1 MGKRSGKVGARAGVA
16 ASAAGLDG
24 AAARARRTTAS
35 SGLRRGPLA
44 LLLAC
49 GLGVA
54 CPVYAQTAIFQETFT
69 GGRVTSSGTPVTPTS
84 DPASITN
91 FTGAAPTNM
100 TYTANI
106 PAWSGTINNCNGR
119 VSSWSM
125 SDAPGSVGVT
135 ACGTRLVWNQVQG
148 LALAL
153 GAYGANLPGN
163 QDATNAGP
171 AATENLALTAFTGG
185 DPGQP
190 NTVIQNAQTIALP
203 ALPPGGTSRFVT
215 FSFIAS
221 AMNCQ
226 VNPPLVTFSL
236 NGTQLGAGN
245 SNLCTMGSDVRNYD
259 IPPHGVV
266 ANTSSVRAARF
277 FPGGAGARL
286 VNGPMTFSVVN
297 RQANGAGNDWA
308 WDNFTAVDVSPTL
321 SKAVD
326 GIDYVT
332 QTKRITFTI
341 TNTAGDNQLKNGWAF
356 TETLPAGV
364 TIAATPNIV
373 VGGTAGCT
381 ATTNATAGGTTLTV
395 TNGNLP
401 AGTPSGNGGI
411 ATACTIAVDVVSN
424 TAGVFNNVVNNGDG
438 AVDNITT
445 STGLNLAL
453 QTVPMEWVVNRL
465 TVTKISQDTTGT
477 FSFSG
482 NNGIANHTIVT
493 TAAGA
498 PGTAGAAQTLTI
510 ASLTANTTVT
520 ETALPAGWD
529 VSGTPSCTG
538 LAAGQSATYTAATRT
553 LTLPFAG
560 LSVTTGGRQIQC
572 TFTNAPRAVNLT
584 LRKQWA
590 AAVVGDDA
598 TITASRGGT
607 VIDTFDSDAGA
618 ANELD
623 TDATPT
629 VSFVGDNLTL
639 AETLAAANGGAYDTV
654 LACTGA
660 ADTNPADGLSVG
672 VADTAIVCTYTNTHR
687 STDLSITKTNTPA
700 AGPLDQA
707 GDTVNAAQTTTYTLV
722 ATNNGTGPI
731 TGAVVRDAPTAG
743 ITCAPGNPVTITGN
757 GVPPGSFT
765 VADLTGAGG
774 IVLATLAAGQSATL
788 SFDCQVN

>member
-1 MGKRSGKVGARAGVA
+1 MGKRSGKVGARVGVA
-16 ASAAGLDG
+16 ASAAGLNRG
-24 AAARARRTTAS
+24 AAGVRQATAS

-49 GLGVA
+49 GLGA
-54 CPVYAQTAIFQETFT
+54 AFPVYAQTAIFQETFS

-100 TYTANI
+100 TYTANN
-106 PAWSGTINNCNGR
+106 PVWSGTANNCNGR
-119 VSSWSM
+119 VTSWAM
-125 SDAPGSVGVT
+125 TDNNATGST
-135 ACGTRLVWNQVQG
+135 ACGGQVNWNRVQG
-148 LALAL
+148 LALSL
-153 GAYGANLPGN
+153 GAYQANLPGG
-163 QDATNAGP
+163 QDPVNAGATATN
-171 AATENLALTAFTGG
+171 NLALTAYTGG
-185 DPGQP
+185 DPGAP
-190 NTVIQNAQTIALP
+190 NTVITNAATIPLP
-203 ALPPGGTSRFVT
+203 ARPPGGTGRFVT
-215 FSFIAS
+215 FSFIA
-221 AMNCQ
+221 AAQNCQ
-226 VNPPLVTFSL
+226 AAHPLITFSL

-245 SNLCTMGSDVRNYD
+245 TDLCTMGSDVRTYN
-259 IPPHGVV
+259 IPPKGVSAAITGRV
-266 ANTSSVRAARF
+266 ATY
-277 FPGGAGARL
+277 FPAGAGARL
-286 VNGPMTFSVVN
+286 VNAAMTFSIAN
-297 RQANGAGNDWA
+297 QQASGAGNDWA

-373 VGGTAGCT
+373 VGGTPGCT

-453 QTVPMEWVVNRL
+453 QTVAMEWVVNRL
-465 TVTKISQDTTGT
+465 TVTKISQDTTGS

-590 AAVVGDDA
+590 SAVVGDDA

-618 ANELD
+618 PNELD

-672 VADTAIVCTYTNTHR
+672 AADTAIVCTYTNTHR

-722 ATNNGTGPI
+722 ATNNGTSSI

-774 IVLATLAAGQSATL
+774 IVLAALAAGQSATL

>member
-1 MGKRSGKVGARAGVA
+1 MGKRSGKVRLRAGVA
-16 ASAAGLDG
+16 ASTAGLDRG
-24 AAARARRTTAS
+24 AATPAPRATAS
-35 SGLRRGPLA
+35 PGPRRATLA
-44 LLLAC
+44 VLLAC
-49 GLGVA
+49 GLGAVS
-54 CPVYAQTAIFQETFT
+54 PVYAQAVVFQETFT
-69 GGRVTSSGTPVTPTS
+69 GGRLTSNGNPVTPTS
-84 DPASITN
+84 NPAVITN
-91 FTGAAPTNM
+91 FTGASNM
-100 TYTANI
+100 TYTAGA
-106 PAWSGTINNCNGR
+106 AWTTNCNGF
-119 VSSWSM
+119 VTSWSM
-125 SDAPGSVGVT
+125 TDNNAAGTASCGSQ
-135 ACGTRLVWNQVQG
+135 AIWNRVQG
-148 LALAL
+148 LALVL
-153 GAYGANLPGN
+153 GAYEANLPAG
-163 QDATNAGP
+163 QDATNAGA
-171 AATENLALTAFTGG
+171 AATANLALTAFTSG
-185 DPGQP
+185 DPGAP
-190 NTVIQNAQTIALP
+190 NTVISNAATIALP
-203 ALPPGGTSRFVT
+203 PIPPGGNSRFVT
-215 FSFIAS
+215 FRFIAS
-221 AMNCQ
+221 AQSCA

-245 SNLCTMGSDVRNYD
+245 TNLCTGGTDVRTYN
-259 IPPHGVV
+259 IPAKGVAAANSARV
-266 ANTSSVRAARF
+266 ATF
-277 FPGGAGARL
+277 FPAGTGARL
-286 VNGPMTFSVVN
+286 VNGAMTFSVVN
-297 RQANGAGNDWA
+297 RQASGSGNDWA
-308 WDNFTAVDVSPTL
+308 WDNFSAVDVSPTL

-332 QTKRITFTI
+332 ETKRITFTI

-373 VGGTAGCT
+373 VGGTAGCSAT
-381 ATTNATAGGTTLTV
+381 ANATAGGTTLAV
-395 TNGNLP
+395 SNGNLP
-401 AGTPSGNGGI
+401 AGTPSGNGGT

-465 TVTKISQDTTGT
+465 TVTKISLNTTGS

-493 TAAGA
+493 TAVGA

-510 ASLTANTTVT
+510 ASLTADTTVT
-520 ETALPAGWD
+520 ETTLPAGWD
-529 VSGTPSCTG
+529 VSGTPDCTG

-584 LRKQWA
+584 LRKQWV

-598 TITASRGGT
+598 TITASRGAA

-618 ANELD
+618 ADELD

-629 VSFVGDNLTL
+629 VSFVGDTLTL
-639 AETLAAANGGAYDTV
+639 AETLAAANGGLYDTT

-672 VADTAIVCTYTNTHR
+672 AADTAIVCTYTNTHR

-707 GDTVNAAQTTTYTLV
+707 GDTVNTAQTTTYTLV
-722 ATNNGTGPI
+722 ATNNGATPI

-743 ITCAPGNPVTITGN
+743 ITCAPGNPVTITGD

-765 VADLTGAGG
+765 VADLTGATG

-788 SFDCQVN
+788 SFSCQVN